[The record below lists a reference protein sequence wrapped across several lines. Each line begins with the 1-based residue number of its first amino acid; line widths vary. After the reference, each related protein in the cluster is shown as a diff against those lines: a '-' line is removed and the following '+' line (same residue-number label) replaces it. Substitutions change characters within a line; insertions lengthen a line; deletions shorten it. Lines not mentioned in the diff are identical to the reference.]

1 VSRQHE
7 GGEVPEVAC
16 QRELV
21 TDRIPITGVEWRPT
35 RRASRSALP
44 VGSFVARLAGRYTT
58 ERQAAGD
65 RARP

>member
-1 VSRQHE
+1 M
-7 GGEVPEVAC
+7 PEVAC